1 MIDKFKLLLN
11 RVKITPTVAAQIES
25 KLSRSPALYPIRSM
39 SCKTFNIPENAKH
52 YECSPFGQVGV
63 RVRVGGVRVRVR
75 VGGQMRFIFKASMSK
90 TRFYTIVRGPP
101 SFPPSAT

>member
-75 VGGQMRFIFKASMSK
+75 VGGRC
-90 TRFYTIVRGPP
+90 V
-101 SFPPSAT
+101 SF